1 MWRGEG
7 GTLAAHFQAG
17 VSLFRGETKGDVVR
31 ELVSFVRSLRSP
43 VNCSRRT
50 IRFAVWTSM

>member
-1 MWRGEG
+1 MCGGEKEA
-7 GTLAAHFQAG
+7 LWLPISKQ
-17 VSLFRGETKGDVVR
+17 VCLFRGETKGDVVR